1 MKLLF
6 NTGIFW
12 GIIIILFGVNILLRT
27 IFNINIPF
35 SRILIGILII
45 LFGISFILG
54 SKPTTKN
61 NSSVF
66 NSAKFDTTDIKNNYK
81 TIFGNSI
88 IDLSELSDTNEI
100 NKTIKVKNVFSS
112 TIIYVSPELNLNI
125 KGSSA
130 FGMISFPDLNNIYFG
145 STNKIIDKNSSDILS
160 IDIDNV
166 FGRVSILY
174 K

>member
-6 NTGIFW
+6 STGVFW
-12 GIIIILFGVNILLRT
+12 GIIIILFGINILLKT

-35 SRILIGILII
+35 FRILVGILII

-54 SKPTTKN
+54 SKASIKN
-61 NSSVF
+61 HTSVF
-66 NSAKFDTTDIKNNYK
+66 NSVKFDTSEIKSNYE

-88 IDLSELSDTNEI
+88 IDLSKLSDVNELK
-100 NKTIKVKNVFSS
+100 KTIKINNVFSN
-112 TIIYVSPELNLNI
+112 TIIYVSPEINLNI
-125 KGSSA
+125 KGSSV

-145 STNKIIDKNSSDILS
+145 STSKIIDKNSDNILN